1 MSEIKRNYQREL
13 DLLIEKNQTDGKV
26 PTLFLHACCAPCS
39 SYCLEYLSQF
49 FIITVVFYNPNIT
62 DREEYEYRLNEEKRL
77 ISEMKFRY
85 PVSIIEG
92 EYNPD
97 KFFSI
102 SKGLED
108 SPERG
113 PRCLKC
119 FEERLFY
126 TAKLAK
132 DQGANYFATTL
143 TLSPLKNAVA
153 INTIGE
159 RIAKELDTPYLCT
172 DFKKKGG
179 YLRSIELS
187 KIHNL
192 YRQNFC
198 GCVYSRERVSHP
210 QGGSAFV

>member
-1 MSEIKRNYQREL
+1 MSDVKRNYQREL
-13 DLLIEKNQTDGKV
+13 DALIASNQKNSVV

-39 SYCLEYLSQF
+39 SYCLEYLSQYF
-49 FIITVVFYNPNIT
+49 KITIVFYNPNIT
-62 DREEYEYRLNEEKRL
+62 EKDEYLYRLEEEKRL
-77 ISEMKFRY
+77 ISEMDFKY

-97 KFFSI
+97 SFFTMA
-102 SKGLED
+102 KGLET

-113 PRCLKC
+113 PRCFKC
-119 FEERLFY
+119 YEQRLRY

-132 DQGANYFATTL
+132 EKGADYFATTL
-143 TLSPLKNAVA
+143 TLSPLKNAEA

-159 RIAKELDTPYLCT
+159 KIANELDTPYLCT

-179 YLRSIELS
+179 YLRSTELS

-192 YRQNFC
+192 YRQNYC
-198 GCVYSRERVSHP
+198 GCIFSK
-210 QGGSAFV
+210 G